1 MLAPG
6 SPPIVLLWF
15 GAIFVVTGAGHL
27 YFWFGSNAEDKRQLF
42 PWFSAVSALLFLG
55 FLYFAMDAPAGVLV
69 MFGVFLTIGALI
81 HVRLTTFC
89 PRCARMIYR
98 GVWSARV
105 SFCPR
110 CGLALDRALSRTEAI

>member
-1 MLAPG
+1 MLAPD

-42 PWFSAVSALLFLG
+42 PWFSAVNALLFLG
-55 FLYFAMDAPAGVLV
+55 FLYFAIDAPAGVLV